1 MKRESSGPIL
11 TTVFV
16 DYDNVYLSL
25 KRKSEEAAKRFSK
38 DAGLWIKEIASG
50 LLMTPTNSPALE
62 TERRIV
68 INRCYGNPVPRRN
81 QSDNSTDMSSFP
93 FVRHHFLRAGFE
105 VVDCPPL
112 TAQLKNSA
120 DIRMVMDVRDILTH
134 DTYFD
139 EFVILSAD
147 ADFTPV
153 LHRLRSHARRTVIF
167 SNDHTAAPYTAIC
180 DAEIREADLL
190 SLLIDGQ
197 ITNQNQAQR
206 SEPQALPSAA
216 SIEALRNEI
225 LTAVADAVRAADQ
238 PVPLEAL
245 ADRCVRVLGHEKTV
259 GAAWGGTGSFRDL
272 LVRGLPEDIRL
283 TAQPPYFVYDA
294 NRAAQSDAP
303 RIETRI
309 EPRIDAR
316 MGNTRPE
323 PMMRADLSAPAM
335 QRALAPLLGPQ
346 PAQRPAAAQAGAPAP
361 AQRGPLAPAQPE
373 ALSGQPGQARQQ
385 PAGMQRTAQ
394 GAAAIQQSIARIH
407 EASQAPTLSP
417 QDYRTLFDVMAQEIA
432 ANGLAGQQTLVNI
445 VKRAENVGI
454 EIRRDDVRFV
464 LDVVSEADPWFDQGA
479 SPSLFASRFRN
490 FVVARCRGQGL
501 NLSADELDLI
511 EAWFAAPAAQRGA
524 AAAAQGNYAPSR
536 QPQQGMTG
544 QGPAAQGP
552 GPAAAYDEG
561 LRTDRWWSFDDGRP
575 AAAPEQATGTGADEF
590 PRIIRTRLR
599 G

>member
-38 DAGLWIKEIASG
+38 DAGLWIKEIATG
-50 LLMTPTNSPALE
+50 ALMTATNSPALD

-93 FVRHHFLRAGFE
+93 FVRHHYLRAGFE
-105 VVDCPPL
+105 VIDCPPL

-120 DIRMVMDVRDILTH
+120 DIRMVMDVRDLLTH

-197 ITNQNQAQR
+197 LTNQSSAR
-206 SEPQALPSAA
+206 EPQALPSAA

-225 LTAVADAVRAADQ
+225 LTEVANLVRAADA

-272 LVRGLPEDIRL
+272 R
-283 TAQPPYFVYDA
+283 Y
-294 NRAAQSDAP
+294 
-303 RIETRI
+303 
-309 EPRIDAR
+309 
-316 MGNTRPE
+316 
-323 PMMRADLSAPAM
+323 
-335 QRALAPLLGPQ
+335 
-346 PAQRPAAAQAGAPAP
+346 
-361 AQRGPLAPAQPE
+361 
-373 ALSGQPGQARQQ
+373 
-385 PAGMQRTAQ
+385 
-394 GAAAIQQSIARIH
+394 
-407 EASQAPTLSP
+407 
-417 QDYRTLFDVMAQEIA
+417 
-432 ANGLAGQQTLVNI
+432 
-445 VKRAENVGI
+445 
-454 EIRRDDVRFV
+454 
-464 LDVVSEADPWFDQGA
+464 
-479 SPSLFASRFRN
+479 
-490 FVVARCRGQGL
+490 
-501 NLSADELDLI
+501 
-511 EAWFAAPAAQRGA
+511 
-524 AAAAQGNYAPSR
+524 
-536 QPQQGMTG
+536 
-544 QGPAAQGP
+544 
-552 GPAAAYDEG
+552 
-561 LRTDRWWSFDDGRP
+561 
-575 AAAPEQATGTGADEF
+575 
-590 PRIIRTRLR
+590 
-599 G
+599 